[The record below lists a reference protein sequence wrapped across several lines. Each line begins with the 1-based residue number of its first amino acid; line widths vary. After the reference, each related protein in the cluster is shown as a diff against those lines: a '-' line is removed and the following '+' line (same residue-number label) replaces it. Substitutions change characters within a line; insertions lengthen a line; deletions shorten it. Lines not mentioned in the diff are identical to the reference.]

1 MSVPS
6 PRRSRYAADPRR
18 RPDPATARFA
28 RGLGW
33 FSLGLGLTELAF
45 GDAIA
50 RWLGLPRAGP
60 LIRAYGLREIAQGA
74 GILGAQDPTP
84 WICARVAGDGLD
96 IASVLPA
103 LEGDN
108 PRRGNA
114 VIALASLAGVTVAD
128 VLCAQALIDA
138 PRMPSEGLRAEYR
151 RRSGFPRPA
160 EAMRGAATDFEPPAD
175 IVGPE
180 AMRPWKTAGA

>member
-6 PRRSRYAADPRR
+6 RRRSRFASDPRR
-18 RPDPATARFA
+18 RPAPAAAQFA

-33 FSLGLGLTELAF
+33 FSLGLGVTELAF

-50 RWLGLPRAGP
+50 RWLGMPRSGP

-84 WICARVAGDGLD
+84 WICARVAGDGID

-108 PRRGNA
+108 PNRGNA
-114 VIALASLAGVTVAD
+114 MVALASLAGVTVAD

-138 PRMPSEGLRAEYR
+138 PRMPSDAVRAEYG
-151 RRSGFPRPA
+151 RRSGFPRA
-160 EAMRGAATDFEPPAD
+160 AAAMRGAAADFEPPAD

-180 AMRPWKTAGA
+180 AMRAWTAPAA